1 MLRHHCIPPTPCPF
15 GCLSV
20 VGGGVSNPRAAD
32 RSLIPS
38 GLVSPST
45 SKPMGQPPLGC
56 FGFACAFPRSSG
68 AVGMEHCTK
77 WERRR
82 RLRKRQGQ
90 NSLKKKKRPIFGA
103 PFLVTFSISALL
115 PFTASCFDFPF
126 TVVIL
131 AAPGRKEGVRVKEQ
145 LRERN

>member
-1 MLRHHCIPPTPCPF
+1 M
-15 GCLSV
+15 
-20 VGGGVSNPRAAD
+20 
-32 RSLIPS
+32 
-38 GLVSPST
+38 
-45 SKPMGQPPLGC
+45 
-56 FGFACAFPRSSG
+56 
-68 AVGMEHCTK
+68 
-77 WERRR
+77 
-82 RLRKRQGQ
+82 RKRQGQ

>member
-1 MLRHHCIPPTPCPF
+1 
-15 GCLSV
+15 
-20 VGGGVSNPRAAD
+20 
-32 RSLIPS
+32 
-38 GLVSPST
+38 
-45 SKPMGQPPLGC
+45 
-56 FGFACAFPRSSG
+56 
-68 AVGMEHCTK
+68 MEHCTK